1 MSFFCTIFADA
12 QSVVDIY
19 LNYDCDLSLQ
29 NIFERLVGDLSRL
42 AQGRQAVALGATPQ
56 QEKMLRVKGTSIQR
70 CMSIAYF
77 TMLYHNIIALL
88 CIALPLLHVCY
99 RLYCT
104 ALYCLLCLS
113 VAHCLL
119 FGRSSVDCLQ
129 G

>member
-1 MSFFCTIFADA
+1 M
-12 QSVVDIY
+12 VDIY

-70 CMSIAYF
+70 YVSIATTVLHYPLCH
-77 TMLYHNIIALL
+77 TILYYTILCHIALL
-88 CIALPLLHVCY
+88 CIALLRYTLLCY

-104 ALYCLLCLS
+104 ALYVRFIVFVCCM
-113 VAHCLL
+113 L
-119 FGRSSVDCLQ
+119 FVF
-129 G
+129 